1 MRFLRAAGSKAAIPK
16 GAIAM
21 PSPPVRAP
29 GLARRPP
36 AESNHPDPRAQ
47 KTRGG
52 RNRSGET
59 HYLFLRHVARRFSVV
74 TPQAHSR
81 IP

>member
-1 MRFLRAAGSKAAIPK
+1 MRFLRAAGSRAAIPK
-16 GAIAM
+16 CAIAM
-21 PSPPVRAP
+21 PLPPVRAP

-52 RNRSGET
+52 RNRSGVPECWRT
-59 HYLFLRHVARRFSVV
+59 TRALKAPAR
-74 TPQAHSR
+74 QAR
-81 IP
+81 AAA